1 MADLTL
7 NKPAAGAQNVINAE
21 PDSRIELNFPTD
33 QATLERSGNDL
44 VFHFD
49 DGSSI
54 VIRDFYTAYTKESMP
69 DFVLD
74 GTPISGEQFFTAL
87 NGEDLMPAAG
97 PAANAGNA
105 DGGRFHEFSDDP
117 LQTGVDR
124 LDGLDLSSSRAFFPE
139 RDPWGGLR
147 GGPDNNAPTISATGS
162 INLVESGV
170 HPGGN
175 DPYAGIPSQTGTVLA
190 ADADGDALNF
200 GFIAADG
207 SRVTEITT
215 EYGTIVMSP
224 DGTYTY
230 TIDNDDPD
238 TNSLALG
245 ETREQTFTVYV
256 DDGRGGVATQ
266 EITVTITGTNDRP
279 ELALSAGTLEVI
291 ESGVGRDAEGNVID
305 SNIPAE
311 ENASYSGKFTSG
323 TGQAQGTDA
332 DHGAVLTY
340 GVAGGATGEPQNAY
354 FTATNAG
361 QGHSSVTAAGTYGDL
376 ILNNDGSYTYTLR
389 PTGDAEL
396 NGLHEGEI
404 VTETFTVYVKD
415 EHGAWT
421 SRELSVNITGTN
433 DRPEISHVESLVLK
447 ESGVQDGGNTPTTP
461 DGTVESEGGAH
472 RLTATGHVTD
482 DDVDNDDDAGTLH
495 YSFANGETSV
505 STELGSVTIDQNGNY
520 TYTLNDDAANFLAQG
535 ETRTETIT
543 VMVTDS
549 HGATHEAEVNVTIY
563 GTNDI
568 PTLTVTGSGQELS
581 EANPGDKTSFVEGTF
596 NTIDPDSDAGRE
608 QHFHI
613 EGTPVTVDG
622 KEHVTTGQGSDGT
635 NKEGTDNDV
644 SASFTTD
651 YGKLVLDPT
660 DNTWKYELDNDSE
673 AVQKLNAGETKVE
686 HFTVT
691 VTDEHGATSTQDITV
706 TIIGTNDNP
715 IIDAGNSTLNLEF
728 KEEGV
733 YQPEAD
739 GDGNAPTQSGG
750 TNAGQHQTGTLSG
763 KVLASDIDTENGAG
777 STDHSVNKLDFHV
790 EHKGSSLSDGG
801 SSENVTGADGTPS
814 GDIVYTYTSA
824 YGTLTFH
831 ADGSYEYTLNDGTDG
846 SDAVNHLALGQTVT
860 ETFTVSV
867 TDAQTG
873 KSEPQDIT
881 ITIRGT
887 NDKPTLS
894 LENDNFNGIT
904 GGEGLHVVESGV
916 GREDANTPTDDPA
929 KENVAFEGHVTDTGT
944 AHGADADAGHILY
957 FGAAAG
963 DTTGDGF
970 NPDVFNKA
978 DSTATGDLASSK
990 TADGQFGRLVLNS
1003 DGSYTYTMNEDASV
1017 GFDIDGRHYDS
1028 LDALNEGDT
1037 ITETFTI
1044 YVRDE
1049 HNAWTAQ
1056 PVTVTIHGTNDRPV
1070 LGIDKGDWNIT
1081 QGGDLSVGGKFE
1093 IKDADQDAGTHQT
1106 ITIANGG
1113 SEADGNDTP
1122 GTGTAGHIGENA
1134 GDATYTTDYGTLTL
1148 HPDGTWD
1155 YKATSDAVKGLGKG
1169 ETKVETFEVT
1179 VTDEHGATSTDTI
1192 TVTLT
1197 GTNDAPHIGYTS
1209 IELKEDGVYD
1219 NPNPWVHDDANTGT
1233 KEQSGGTW
1241 IDPGHH
1247 KTTID
1252 GKLEATDADLN
1263 DTLTYGI
1270 NGLATSQMTGGAFT
1284 DKLEITIDDSDPQ
1297 APGTVTVS
1305 ILSNTKEGNIQ
1316 TIVTNYGTLVLHTD
1330 TGEFTF
1336 TLGGDADNLA
1346 QGEELRFNFRTT
1358 VDDGNASDNHMMG
1371 VLIKG
1376 TNDRPTLDLTVD
1388 DASGSI
1394 DPDTGAVHFAITE
1407 TPDVAKDTTVS
1418 GTVIGKDVDRG
1429 AELSYGV
1436 VRGSKDVDD
1445 AAGRNEAFGADA
1457 AGNAGMGDPNNMADG
1472 KLVIEGDY
1480 GTLTINPDGTYTYT
1494 TNANADSLGL
1504 KDDGNGGLT
1513 PETGT
1518 DEFTVYVRDEHGA
1531 WSAKPI
1537 TVTVSGSNDTPIVDT
1552 FDDSLSLKEA
1562 GVWGETDPNA
1572 PTESG
1577 SKPSENTHVESV
1589 TGKITAHDTDT
1600 NDTVTLDLSKG
1611 TASGITG
1618 DPAAIA
1624 GITDAVGEVTDGT
1637 YPGTNNPAQVITTT
1651 FGTLYF
1657 NPATGDY
1664 TYVLHTNDGADTDAV
1679 NRLPQGATVTEHFT
1693 ITVSDGKGGTVEKDL
1708 TITIEGTNER
1718 PDIRH
1723 DANDNAM
1730 TDDNGTLVFNPI
1742 TETNGG
1748 SQASIDGKV
1757 IASDADNDNGAGTDT
1772 ATSDSTGLAFS
1783 IVGMKDYSATHDQD
1797 QNATSDPAASQAGS
1811 VTTDGGFSVI
1821 ETQYGTLRV
1830 NTTTGEYTYTLRE
1843 SDDPDNPVNALGE
1856 GQTITETY
1864 TIRVTDGHGAYRDI
1878 DIKVSVNGTNDAP
1891 VISEGSGALHYTEA
1905 GYIAEGQDGYKDG
1918 ENTPVHQNNTLE
1930 GSVGATD
1937 VDSGDK
1943 LTYFFTDAQGEEI
1956 DPTSLLQQEIGT
1968 VTIGGVESPVT
1979 VTGVTVDENGH
1990 ITLTTDYG
1998 TFSLDAK
2005 SENGDYTFKPI
2016 GDSGKNPLNELQY
2029 GDSVKIDLTIGVKDQ
2044 HDKPSDS
2051 VHKVEVTIDGS
2062 NDLPTAK
2069 TENLVVKDEGVYNG
2083 DHTTEETSG
2092 NIAYNPNNANKSGGS
2107 HKFSAGGK
2115 ITASDV
2121 DDTSFSYSLQQHNN
2135 TGHLVENNLDH
2146 AGNES
2151 PHTWQHMDALVTVD
2165 GKQVVLGTLSLD
2177 TATGEYVYTID
2188 PQKGDYI
2195 DSLNQGDYITRT
2207 FTVRVTDGHG
2217 GWKNVNVN
2225 TRIYGTNDAP
2235 EITQSETTSGFE
2247 GSVGTGED
2255 AHEVTH
2261 ADGKGNL
2268 YVKEDANNDSGCV
2281 ATGKVGATDV
2291 DNDNKDGKDL
2301 RYGLAEDTLPEGA
2314 KVVTTYTYKDADGNE
2329 HKLITE
2335 FTDQYGG
2342 TFKIDPTTGEYSYTI
2357 DNANSQVQGLH
2368 EGETLDTDITITVWD
2383 KHAAT
2388 DTHGITVTIVG
2399 THDAPVFTAK
2409 GWNGVAKESGV
2420 VMDNGDG
2427 NTKVDGS
2434 GASGTV
2440 SATDRDDGDED
2451 KLTYEMTAA
2460 NGDGDL
2466 TDEKGYSE
2474 TTNSDGQRL
2483 QHFEGEYGTFTFN
2496 TVTREWTY
2504 EVNEDKTQHLAQG
2517 ESVKESFSITVTD
2530 PSGLTDTKDVT
2541 ITVQGTNDK
2550 PKITGGVDGDNST
2563 LGTNADGQLVI
2574 NIDEKDD
2581 HTSGTFTGQ
2590 DDDTGKG
2597 TDGFLPGAGDEKLR
2611 FSVVDKDGNVLQTLE
2626 GEHGRLELQEN
2637 GSYKYILTEDM
2648 TRLGNGETATD
2659 TFKVR
2664 VTDSLGAYSEQ
2675 EITIVINGQDDMFT
2689 VTNTEA
2695 TVFEDFG
2702 NVVHVTDG
2710 ELPSVTET
2718 LEVKD
2723 PDANDHPEFGKGVGD
2738 LIFNGKQATLNNE
2751 DGTLSVEGAHGM
2763 LVFDP
2768 ATGKYTYTLTHNN
2781 DQKIQELDPG
2791 EELKETFTVT
2801 VKSGGETKNENITIT
2816 IKGTNDA
2823 PELTGWTAKDGA
2835 TGLFD
2840 GESKI
2845 HIDETASEVTGRFNA
2860 TDIDKGDVGNTEA
2873 GTGNLIYGFLT
2884 VELGGKHV
2892 LVAADAKGGYHLVD
2906 LKGHYVD
2913 AEGKPVADPVTE
2925 INGKPIT
2932 SDTVET
2938 VNSYRGEFGTLYIN
2952 RATGEYTYVLD
2963 TETSAVKDLKDNQ
2976 TADDSFVISVTDQ
2989 HGASST
2995 KTITVQIK
3003 GDSGNGGGETPPA
3016 PNPDVAPSEQT
3027 VREDLKTTTEGSI
3040 IKEDGET
3047 DGARFVLDPE
3057 NPWKQS
3063 ISDEYGTLKL
3073 DPATGEYTYELH
3085 NDTNIVQRLNEGD
3098 EPLSIEYKVYDSITG
3113 KYKTTITIK
3122 ITGNNDAPVVHSTT
3136 AEAPV
3141 DETHHTVTG
3150 TVTASD
3156 VDKENGDGSTAHK
3169 DNNLNFSFVEE
3180 NGGTGV
3186 YGELTLHPDGTYS
3199 YTLNPDSEAYKALAD
3214 GTTVTETFHVQTT
3227 DKHNATGE
3235 GTITIT
3241 ITGANDQ
3248 PVIKSTADLH
3258 VKEDGIHATSG
3269 EDYGLI
3275 AEGKVVA
3282 SDVDNDT
3289 LHYSAKLSGAQG
3301 DGSTVVQ
3308 GKYGTLIINQDGTYT
3323 YRLDNNKKE
3332 TQELGAKDHESDTEH
3347 FDILVSDG
3355 KGDPVTESITV
3366 TVHGTNDAPV
3376 LSVDSALSVTEST
3389 DPVTITGHSTVY
3401 DVDKGDT
3408 HTFTITDADGNQLLQ
3423 NPDGSYETTYGTV
3436 RIDAD
3441 GNYTYT
3447 LDPNKADI
3455 LKEGQQ
3461 EHDVFKVVV
3470 KDGAGASDSQP
3481 VDVTVTGTNT
3491 APTLTLEELSVTEH
3505 DTSGAVTG
3513 IAKGEDADSASKDLT
3528 YSFLRDDGT
3537 GSSLTLHGKY
3547 GTITIDPRTGTYTYT
3562 PDMDTINGLGLG
3574 EGQHPGDLNLPE
3586 ETFRVQVKDEY
3597 GATHE
3602 ETLHIKITGTNDAP
3616 VITSEA
3622 PVFDL
3627 TESADGEA
3635 PATIEGQ
3642 IDITDA
3648 DKNADGSYFGT
3659 HTYTVK
3665 AAGSED
3671 IGSTAHGRYGTLTI
3685 DKNGHYTYELT
3696 SDALGEGEKAT
3707 ETFTVMVSD
3716 GHETVA
3722 QTITV
3727 NLTGAND
3734 DPEITSY
3741 TDQLTVTESSSGNAT
3756 AEGSLTFDDADRN
3769 ADGSFFDT
3777 HTLTVKAQG
3786 AEGTGGN
3793 EARGQ
3798 YGTLTIN
3805 QDGTYTY
3812 TLESKELG
3820 RNDDPYEEH
3829 FTVMVS
3835 DGKGGMDSKEITVTV
3850 TGTNDAPV
3858 IATTTAA
3865 GSEGT
3870 LTFSDADVS
3879 DTHSITVSLDGH
3891 DPLVLD
3897 GFHPSESI
3905 SVENGTLTLTYNPET
3920 KSVGYTLTPNGDVS
3934 HNQTVNASF
3943 SISVN
3948 DGTTT
3953 VETSDPIT
3961 LRAQGTANTAPTT
3974 GTAEHTADLPSALLV
3989 GAEHVV
3995 VDNGTLPAQ
4004 DADDDTLTF
4013 TQGELPGDY
4022 GTLTINA
4029 DGTYTYTLNTS
4040 AEALQTLN
4048 EHKGQTLTDTFTY
4061 GVSDGHDGTA
4071 NGEVHI
4077 ELNVPETFQSV
4088 ASDNALTAFSHA
4100 SGGEEHAAGVMNAD
4114 DHKPTDA
4121 DNADQAAVRHADS
4134 GVPADAPDAHQNG
4147 TADTEPHASDTP
4159 QASTLTEEL
4168 RALNGETDDHA
4179 LGRADAAGHAEPS
4192 ETTTSTGHEAGT
4204 ESHAL
4209 NADVAGTE
4217 HPTDSAEAPASGT
4230 PGAHDQ
4236 PTDAGH
4242 PALFALFAD
4251 GGDDAI
4257 FGTDGLEALAGTDH
4271 AGGFYSEEA
4280 GVRFDNIIE
4289 TDQSLDAILPS
4300 VADTQAS
4307 AGTDV
4312 SKADLSLTENHTDP
4326 TLAGADNHMPG
4337 VPDTAGITDAGHS
4350 DDGGAAI
4357 VGSVPDH
4364 ADHNQNLAEQ
4374 LAQHT
4379 VANANGH

>member
-147 GGPDNNAPTISATGS
+147 GGPVNNAPTISATGS
-162 INLVESGV
+162 IDLVESGV

-175 DPYAGIPSQTGTVLA
+175 DPYAGIPSQTGTILA

-291 ESGVGRDAEGNVID
+291 ESGVGRDAEGNVVD

-311 ENASYSGKFTSG
+311 ENASYAGKFTSG

-396 NGLHEGEI
+396 NSLHEGEI

-472 RLTATGHVTD
+472 RLTATGHVTA

-505 STELGSVTIDQNGNY
+505 STALGSVTIDQNGNY
-520 TYTLNDDAANFLAQG
+520 TYTLNDDAANSLAQG

-596 NTIDPDSDAGRE
+596 NTIDPDSDAGTN
-608 QHFHI
+608 QTYTI
-613 EGTPVTVDG
+613 AGTPITVDG
-622 KEHVTTGQGSDGT
+622 KTYETTGGAQDGV
-635 NKEGTDNDV
+635 NKPGTDGDV

-651 YGKLVLDPT
+651 YGKLVLDPST
-660 DNTWKYELDNDSE
+660 GKWKYELNNDSE
-673 AVQKLNAGETKVE
+673 AVQRMNEGDVKVE

-706 TIIGTNDNP
+706 TITGTNDDP
-715 IIDAGNSTLNLEF
+715 HIAEGREDLTVREAGT
-728 KEEGV
+728 KDDGYTGV
-733 YQPEAD
+733 DVDP
-739 GDGNAPTQSGG
+739 GTPT
-750 TNAGQHQTGTLSG
+750 
-763 KVLASDIDTENGAG
+763 D
-777 STDHSVNKLDFHV
+777 
-790 EHKGSSLSDGG
+790 GSSFTVKDVDSNDTPDTLHAYILYPDEDGVF
-801 SSENVTGADGTPS
+801 NKVTDNDGKAIEIAA
-814 GDIVYTYTSA
+814 GESA
-824 YGTLTFH
+824 SFKIDSGTLTVT
-831 ADGSYEYTLNDGTDG
+831 ATATDDGVTYSY
-846 SDAVNHLALGQTVT
+846 S
-860 ETFTVSV
+860 FTVNNDDPDVNGLKAFDVNDPASFLKEHFKISV
-867 TDAQTG
+867 EDGQGG
-873 KSEPQDIT
+873 KVEQDVNIT
-881 ITIRGT
+881 IQGT
-887 NDKPTLS
+887 NDGPTLS

-929 KENVAFEGHVTDTGT
+929 KENVAFAGRVTDTGT
-944 AHGADADAGHILY
+944 ASGADADAGHILY

-990 TADGQFGRLVLNS
+990 TVDGQFGQLVLNS
-1003 DGSYTYTMNEDASV
+1003 DGSYTYTMKGEDASV
-1017 GFDIDGRHYDS
+1017 GFDIGGRHYDS

-1070 LGIDKGDWNIT
+1070 LDIKKGDWNIT
-1081 QGGDLSVGGKFE
+1081 QGGDLSVGGEFE

-1122 GTGTAGHIGENA
+1122 GTATVGYIGENA

-1148 HPDGTWD
+1148 NPNGTWT
-1155 YKATSDAVKGLGKG
+1155 YEAKADAVKGLGKD

-1219 NPNPWVHDDANTGT
+1219 NPSAWVHDDANTGT

-1297 APGTVTVS
+1297 APETVTVS

-1376 TNDRPTLDLTVD
+1376 TNDRPTLELTVD

-1394 DPDTGAVHFAITE
+1394 GPDGAVHFAITE
-1407 TPDVAKDTTVS
+1407 TPDVANDTTVS

-1429 AELSYGV
+1429 ADLSYGV
-1436 VRGSKDVDD
+1436 VRGSKNVDD

-1457 AGNAGMGDPNNMADG
+1457 AGNAGMGDPNHMVDG

-1537 TVTVSGSNDTPIVDT
+1537 TVTVSGSNDKPIVDT

-1562 GVWGETDPNA
+1562 GVWGGTDPNA
-1572 PTESG
+1572 PTKGG
-1577 SKPSENTHVESV
+1577 STPSENTHVESV
-1589 TGKITAHDTDT
+1589 TGKITAHDTDA
-1600 NDTVTLDLSKG
+1600 NDTVTLDLGKG
-1611 TASGITG
+1611 ADSEITG
-1618 DPAAIA
+1618 DPAAIE
-1624 GITDAVGEVTDGT
+1624 GITDAVGEVTGGT
-1637 YPGTNNPAQVITTT
+1637 YPGTNDPAQVITTT

-1693 ITVSDGKGGTVEKDL
+1693 ITVSDEKGGTFDKDL

-1723 DANDNAM
+1723 DANDNA

-1742 TETNGG
+1742 TETNDG

-1783 IVGMKDYSATHDQD
+1783 IVGMKDSSATHDSD
-1797 QNATSDPAASQAGS
+1797 QNAFSDPTASKAGS
-1811 VTTDGGFSVI
+1811 VTTEGGFSVI
-1821 ETQYGTLRV
+1821 ETQYGTLSV
-1830 NTTTGEYTYTLRE
+1830 NTTTGEYTYTLKE
-1843 SDDPDNPVNALGE
+1843 SDDPGNPVNALGE

-1878 DIKVSVNGTNDAP
+1878 DIKVSVNGANDAP
-1891 VISEGSGALHYTEA
+1891 VISEGSSGHLVYTEA
-1905 GYIAEGQDGYKDG
+1905 GKIGTDQDGYVPGK
-1918 ENTPVHQNNTLE
+1918 NTPVNTSGNTLK

-1937 VDSGDK
+1937 VDSGDE
-1943 LTYFFTDAQGEEI
+1943 LTYFFTDAKGEEI
-1956 DPTSLLQQEIGT
+1956 VDPLSLKGTTIGT
-1968 VTIGGVESPVT
+1968 LTREHHFEDGSSYAPDHPEVSPIT
-1979 VTGVTVDENGH
+1979 VTDVRYDGSTIILVTEYGEFRLD
-1990 ITLTTDYG
+1990 TTSPEG
-1998 TFSLDAK
+1998 K
-2005 SENGDYTFKPI
+2005 YTFKPTGETGKGAI
-2016 GDSGKNPLNELQY
+2016 NALQHGDTVELN
-2029 GDSVKIDLTIGVKDQ
+2029 LTIGVKDQ
-2044 HDKPSDS
+2044 HGQPAENTHD
-2051 VHKVEVTIDGS
+2051 VNIVINGS
-2062 NDLPTAK
+2062 NDAPKFIEDSSVEVKESGVENGSNKTEPGKPESALNHNKIVDYDSKELTYTINATDTEGKYSQGEVGTDANGWATYKVDLGTFHLDPKTGDYYFELDNDAANSLHAGENVERYLQFKVTDEHGAFLDTWVTAK
-2069 TENLVVKDEGVYNG
+2069 
-2083 DHTTEETSG
+2083 
-2092 NIAYNPNNANKSGGS
+2092 I
-2107 HKFSAGGK
+2107 
-2115 ITASDV
+2115 
-2121 DDTSFSYSLQQHNN
+2121 Q
-2135 TGHLVENNLDH
+2135 
-2146 AGNES
+2146 
-2151 PHTWQHMDALVTVD
+2151 
-2165 GKQVVLGTLSLD
+2165 
-2177 TATGEYVYTID
+2177 
-2188 PQKGDYI
+2188 
-2195 DSLNQGDYITRT
+2195 
-2207 FTVRVTDGHG
+2207 
-2217 GWKNVNVN
+2217 
-2225 TRIYGTNDAP
+2225 GTNDKP
-2235 EITQSETTSGFE
+2235 EFTLHKTTSGY
-2247 GSVGTGED
+2247 TGEFT
-2255 AHEVTH
+2255 A
-2261 ADGKGNL
+2261 ADGITHNTSEGTDKGNL
-2268 YVKEDANNDSGCV
+2268 YVKEDANNDNGCV
-2281 ATGKVGATDV
+2281 ATGKVHATDV
-2291 DNDNKDGKDL
+2291 DNDNKDGEGL
-2301 RYGLAEDTLPEGA
+2301 RYGLEKLPEGA
-2314 KVVTTYTYKDADGNE
+2314 KAVTTYTYKDAEGHE

-2368 EGETLDTDITITVWD
+2368 EGETLDTKITITVWD

-2388 DTHGITVTIVG
+2388 DTHDITVTIVG

-2440 SATDRDDGDED
+2440 SATDRDAEDED
-2451 KLTYEMTAA
+2451 HLTYKMTDA
-2460 NGDGDL
+2460 DGKDL
-2466 TDEKGYSE
+2466 TGESYSE
-2474 TTNSDGQRL
+2474 TINEAGQRV

-2504 EVNEDKTQHLAQG
+2504 TVNESNTQHLAQG
-2517 ESVKESFSITVTD
+2517 QSVNESFSITVTD
-2530 PSGLTDTKDVT
+2530 PSGLTATKDVT
-2541 ITVQGTNDK
+2541 ITVQGTNDM
-2550 PKITGGVDGDNST
+2550 PKITGGVDGEGSD

-2590 DDDTGKG
+2590 DDDTGKDA
-2597 TDGFLPGAGDEKLR
+2597 DGKFLPGAGDADLR
-2611 FSVVDKDGNVLQTLE
+2611 FSVVDKDGTPLQTLT
-2626 GEHGRLELQEN
+2626 GKYGRLELN
-2637 GSYKYILTEDM
+2637 PDGSYKYILTEDM
-2648 TRLGNGETATD
+2648 TYLSDKETTTE
-2659 TFKVR
+2659 TFTVR

-2675 EITIVINGQDDMFT
+2675 EITIVINGQNDTFT

-2695 TVFEDFG
+2695 TVSEDFG
-2702 NVVHVTDG
+2702 HVAPVTDG
-2710 ELPSVTET
+2710 KLPSVTET

-2723 PDANDHPEFGKGVGD
+2723 PDVNDHSEFGKEAGD
-2738 LIFNGKQATLNNE
+2738 LTFNGQQATVNE
-2751 DGTLSVEGAHGM
+2751 DGTLSVEGDHGK

-2768 ATGKYTYTLTHNN
+2768 ATGRYTYTLTDNN
-2781 DQKIQELDPG
+2781 ETKIQELNPG
-2791 EELKETFTVT
+2791 EELKETFTVKVT
-2801 VKSGGETKNENITIT
+2801 SGGETRDEHITIT

-2823 PELTGWTAKDGA
+2823 PELTGWTAN
-2835 TGLFD
+2835 
-2840 GESKI
+2840 GETDDHGFGTKI
-2845 HIDETASEVTGRFNA
+2845 QIDETTSEVTGRFNA
-2860 TDIDKGDVGNTEA
+2860 TDIDKGDVGNMEA

-2892 LVAADAKGGYHLVD
+2892 LVAADADGGYHLVN
-2906 LKGHYVD
+2906 LKGEPVD
-2913 AEGKPVADPVTE
+2913 ADGNSVADPVTE

-2932 SDTVET
+2932 SDAVET
-2938 VNSYRGEFGTLYIN
+2938 VNSYRGEYGTLYID

-2963 TETSAVKDLKDNQ
+2963 TESSAVKGLNDGEFK
-2976 TADDSFVISVTDQ
+2976 DDSFVISVTDQ

-2995 KTITVQIK
+2995 QTITVEIK
-3003 GDSGNGGGETPPA
+3003 GDSGNGGGGTSPD
-3016 PNPDVAPSEQT
+3016 PNPDVVPSEQT
-3027 VREDLKTTTEGSI
+3027 VQEDQKTTTAGSI

-3057 NPWKQS
+3057 DPKRQS

-3073 DPATGEYTYELH
+3073 DPTTGKYTYELH

-3098 EPLSIEYKVYDSITG
+3098 KPVEITYKVYDANGHEVS
-3113 KYKTTITIK
+3113 TITIY
-3122 ITGNNDAPVVHSTT
+3122 IEGTNDAPVVHSTT

-3156 VDKENGDGSTAHK
+3156 VDTENGDGSTDHAENHL
-3169 DNNLNFSFVEE
+3169 DFSLVGE

-3241 ITGANDQ
+3241 ITGINDQ
-3248 PVIKSTADLH
+3248 PVIESAADLH
-3258 VKEDGIHATSG
+3258 VKEDGIPETSG
-3269 EDYGLI
+3269 EAHGLI
-3275 AEGKVVA
+3275 AKGEVAA

-3289 LHYSAKLSGAQG
+3289 LHYSAKLHDAQG

-3308 GKYGTLIINQDGTYT
+3308 GRYGTLIINQDGTYT

-3332 TQELGAKDHESDTEH
+3332 TQELGENDSPEEH
-3347 FDILVSDG
+3347 FDIIVSDG
-3355 KGDPVTESITV
+3355 KGDPATQSITV

-3389 DPVTITGHSTVY
+3389 APVTITGQSTVY

-3408 HTFTITDADGNQLLQ
+3408 HTFTITDEHGNSLFQ
-3423 NPDGSYETTYGTV
+3423 NPDGSYETKYGTV
-3436 RIDAD
+3436 RIDEN

-3470 KDGAGASDSQP
+3470 TDEAGASDSQP

-3491 APTLTLEELSVTEH
+3491 APTLTLEKLSVTEH

-3513 IAKGEDADSASKDLT
+3513 IAKGEDADSAPKDLT
-3528 YSFLRDDGT
+3528 YSFLRDDTGT
-3537 GSSLTLHGKY
+3537 SLTLHGKY
-3547 GTITIDPRTGTYTYT
+3547 GTITIDPRTGQYTYT
-3562 PDMDTINGLGLG
+3562 PDMDKINGLGLG

-3586 ETFRVQVKDEY
+3586 ETFTVQVKDEY

-3602 ETLHIKITGTNDAP
+3602 ETLHIEITGTNDAP
-3616 VITSEA
+3616 VITSKA

-3635 PATIEGQ
+3635 PATTEGQ
-3642 IDITDA
+3642 ITITDA
-3648 DKNADGSYFGT
+3648 DKNADGSSFDT

-3685 DKNGHYTYELT
+3685 DKNGHYAYELT
-3696 SDALGEGEKAT
+3696 SDALGEGVKAT

-3734 DPEITSY
+3734 APVITSY
-3741 TDQLTVTESSSGNAT
+3741 DNQLAVTESSSGNAT
-3756 AEGSLTFDDADRN
+3756 AKGSLTFDDADRN

-3858 IATTTAA
+3858 IETTTAA

-3897 GFHPSESI
+3897 GSRPSGTI
-3905 SVENGTLTLTYNPET
+3905 TVENGTLTLTYDPET

-3943 SISVN
+3943 SISVS
-3948 DGTTT
+3948 DGAAT

-3961 LRAQGTANTAPTT
+3961 LSARGTANTAPTT
-3974 GTAEHTADLPSALLV
+3974 GTAEHATDLPSDLLV
-3989 GAEHVV
+3989 GAEHVA
-3995 VDNGTLPAQ
+3995 NGTLSAQ
-4004 DADDDTLTF
+4004 DVDGDTLTF
-4013 TQGELPGDY
+4013 TQGEPHGTY

-4048 EHKGQTLTDTFTY
+4048 EHKGQTLTDTFAY
-4061 GVSDGHDGTA
+4061 GVSDGYGGTA

-4077 ELNVPETFQSV
+4077 ELNVPETFQSE
-4088 ASDNALTAFSHA
+4088 DHGNALTAFSHA
-4100 SGGEEHAAGVMNAD
+4100 SGGEEHAAGLMNAD

-4121 DNADQAAVRHADS
+4121 DNADQAAVRHTDS

-4192 ETTTSTGHEAGT
+4192 ETTTSTGHETGT

>member
-147 GGPDNNAPTISATGS
+147 GGPVNNAPTISATGS
-162 INLVESGV
+162 IDLVESGV

-175 DPYAGIPSQTGTVLA
+175 DPYAGIPSQTGTILA

-291 ESGVGRDAEGNVID
+291 ESGVGRDAEGNVVD

-323 TGQAQGTDA
+323 AGQAQGTDA

-389 PTGDAEL
+389 PTGDADL
-396 NGLHEGEI
+396 NSLHEGEI

-472 RLTATGHVTD
+472 RLTATGHVTA

-520 TYTLNDDAANFLAQG
+520 TYTLNDKAANSLAQG

-563 GTNDI
+563 GTNDR
-568 PTLTVTGSGQELS
+568 PVLSVDGSGQTLDEG
-581 EANPGDKTSFVEGTF
+581 NPGDAASVSGTF
-596 NTIDPDSDAGRE
+596 GVLDPDSDAGRE

-706 TIIGTNDNP
+706 TITGTNDNP
-715 IIDAGNSTLNLEF
+715 IIDAGHSTLNLEF

-763 KVLASDIDTENGAG
+763 KVLASDVDTENGAG

-801 SSENVTGADGTPS
+801 SSEDVTGTDGTPS
-814 GDIVYTYTSA
+814 GDVVYTYTSA

-831 ADGSYEYTLNDGTDG
+831 ANGSYEYTLKDGTDG

-929 KENVAFEGHVTDTGT
+929 KENVAFEGRVTDTGT
-944 AHGADADAGHILY
+944 ASGADADAGHILY

-963 DTTGDGF
+963 NTAEDGF

-990 TADGQFGRLVLNS
+990 TVDGQFGQLVLNS
-1003 DGSYTYTMNEDASV
+1003 DGSYTYTMKGEDASV

-1028 LDALNEGDT
+1028 LNALNEGDT

-1070 LGIDKGDWNIT
+1070 LGIEKGDWNIT
-1081 QGGDLSVGGKFE
+1081 QGGELSVEGKFGIE
-1093 IKDADQDAGTHQT
+1093 DADQDAGTHQT

-1113 SEADGNDTP
+1113 SEAGGNDTP
-1122 GTGTAGHIGENA
+1122 GTGTVGHIGENE
-1134 GDATYTTDYGTLTL
+1134 GKATYETDYGTLTL
-1148 HPDGTWD
+1148 HPDGTWA
-1155 YKATSDAVKGLGKG
+1155 YEAKADAVKGLGKD

-1219 NPNPWVHDDANTGT
+1219 NPSAWVHDDANTGT

-1297 APGTVTVS
+1297 APETVTVS

-1336 TLGGDADNLA
+1336 TLGGDADKLA

-1376 TNDRPTLDLTVD
+1376 TNDRPTLNLTVD

-1394 DPDTGAVHFAITE
+1394 GPDGAVHFAITE
-1407 TPDVAKDTTVS
+1407 TPDAANDTTVS

-1429 AELSYGV
+1429 ADLSYGV

-1457 AGNAGMGDPNNMADG
+1457 AGNAGMGDPYHMVDG
-1472 KLVIEGDY
+1472 KIVIEGDY
-1480 GTLTINPDGTYTYT
+1480 GTLTIDPTNGTYTYT

-1537 TVTVSGSNDTPIVDT
+1537 TVTVSGSNDTPT
-1552 FDDSLSLKEA
+1552 AELDDSLSLKEA
-1562 GVWGETDPNA
+1562 GVWGEADPNA
-1572 PTESG
+1572 PTAPNTPTESG
-1577 SKPSENTHVESV
+1577 STPSENTHVESV
-1589 TGKITAHDTDT
+1589 TGKITAHDTDA
-1600 NDTVTLDLSKG
+1600 NDTVTLDLG
-1611 TASGITG
+1611 TGAASEIKG
-1618 DPAAIA
+1618 DPAAIE

-1637 YPGTNNPAQVITTT
+1637 YPGTDQSAQVITTT

-1693 ITVSDGKGGTVEKDL
+1693 ITVSDGKGGTVAKDL

-1718 PDIRH
+1718 PDIWH
-1723 DANDNAM
+1723 GENANAM
-1730 TDDNGTLVFNPI
+1730 TDGDGTLVFDSI

-1748 SQASIDGKV
+1748 TRTVIDGKV

-1783 IVGMKDYSATHDQD
+1783 IVGMTGQSATHDSD
-1797 QNATSDPAASQAGS
+1797 KNVTSDPAESQAGS

-1830 NTTTGEYTYTLRE
+1830 DTTTGEYTYTLKE

-1878 DIKVSVNGTNDAP
+1878 DIKVSVNGANDAP
-1891 VISEGSGALHYTEA
+1891 VISEGSGHLVYTEA
-1905 GYIAEGQDGYKDG
+1905 GVIGNDQDGYVPGK
-1918 ENTPVHQNNTLE
+1918 NTPVDTSGNTLN

-1937 VDSGDK
+1937 VDSGDT
-1943 LTYFFTDAQGEEI
+1943 LTYFFTDEKGKEI
-1956 DPTSLLQQEIGT
+1956 DPRLLKGMTIGT
-1968 VTIGGVESPVT
+1968 LTREHHFEDGSSYDPDHPEVIDIT
-1979 VTGVTVDENGH
+1979 VTNVKYDGSTIILVTKYGEFRLD
-1990 ITLTTDYG
+1990 TTSPEG
-1998 TFSLDAK
+1998 K
-2005 SENGDYTFKPI
+2005 YTFKPTGETGKGAI
-2016 GDSGKNPLNELQY
+2016 NALQHGDTVELN
-2029 GDSVKIDLTIGVKDQ
+2029 LTIGVKDQ
-2044 HDKPSDS
+2044 HGQPAENTHD
-2051 VHKVEVTIDGS
+2051 VNIVINGS
-2062 NDLPTAK
+2062 NDAPTYGGSSVKVKESGVKNGGNEAEPGKPEGSDTNTHTTDYDSKELTYTINATHTAGKYSQGEVGTDANGWATYKVDLGTFHLDPKTGDYYFELDNDAANSLHAGQNVERYLQFKITDEHGAFVNTWVTAK
-2069 TENLVVKDEGVYNG
+2069 IE
-2083 DHTTEETSG
+2083 
-2092 NIAYNPNNANKSGGS
+2092 
-2107 HKFSAGGK
+2107 
-2115 ITASDV
+2115 
-2121 DDTSFSYSLQQHNN
+2121 
-2135 TGHLVENNLDH
+2135 
-2146 AGNES
+2146 
-2151 PHTWQHMDALVTVD
+2151 
-2165 GKQVVLGTLSLD
+2165 
-2177 TATGEYVYTID
+2177 
-2188 PQKGDYI
+2188 
-2195 DSLNQGDYITRT
+2195 
-2207 FTVRVTDGHG
+2207 
-2217 GWKNVNVN
+2217 
-2225 TRIYGTNDAP
+2225 GTNDAP
-2235 EITQSETTSGFE
+2235 EFTLHETTSGFE
-2247 GSVGTGED
+2247 GTFIK
-2255 AHEVTH
+2255 
-2261 ADGKGNL
+2261 DGVEHNTSEHTDKGDL
-2268 YVKEDANNDSGCV
+2268 YVKEDANNESGSV
-2281 ATGKVGATDV
+2281 ATGEVHATDV

-2301 RYGLAEDTLPEGA
+2301 RYGLAEGTLPEGA
-2314 KVVTTYTYKDADGNE
+2314 KVVTTYTYKDAEGHE

-2357 DNANSQVQGLH
+2357 DNANPQVQELH
-2368 EGETLDTDITITVWD
+2368 EGDTLDTGITITVWD
-2383 KHAAT
+2383 KHSAT
-2388 DTHGITVTIVG
+2388 DTHDITVTIVG
-2399 THDAPVFTAK
+2399 THDAPVFTAD

-2427 NTKVDGS
+2427 NTKVNGS
-2434 GASGTV
+2434 DASGMV
-2440 SATDRDDGDED
+2440 SATDRDDGDKD

-2460 NGDGDL
+2460 NNKEL
-2466 TDEKGYSE
+2466 TDESYSE
-2474 TTNSDGQRL
+2474 TTSSDGQRV

-2496 TVTREWTY
+2496 TATREWTY
-2504 EVNEDKTQHLAQG
+2504 TVDQIKTQHLAQG

-2550 PKITGGVDGDNST
+2550 PKITGGVDGEGSD
-2563 LGTNADGQLVI
+2563 LGTNDAGQLVI
-2574 NIDEKDD
+2574 NIDENEPGKEAS
-2581 HTSGTFTGQ
+2581 TSGRFTGE
-2590 DDDTGKG
+2590 DDDTGMG
-2597 TDGFLPGAGDEKLR
+2597 TDGKFLPGAGNENLR

-2648 TRLGNGETATD
+2648 TRLSNGETATD

-2675 EITIVINGQDDMFT
+2675 EITIVINGQDDTFT

-2695 TVFEDFG
+2695 TVSEDFG
-2702 NVVHVTDG
+2702 NVVPGSDG
-2710 ELPSVTET
+2710 KLPSVTET

-2723 PDANDHPEFGKGVGD
+2723 PDTSDTHEFGNTAGD
-2738 LIFNGKQATLNNE
+2738 LTFNGKQATVNNE
-2751 DGTLSVEGAHGM
+2751 DGTLSVEGDHGV

-2768 ATGKYTYTLTHNN
+2768 ATGRYTYTLTHNN
-2781 DQKIQELDPG
+2781 EPKIQELDPG
-2791 EELKETFTVT
+2791 EELKETFTVKVT
-2801 VKSGGETKNENITIT
+2801 SGGATQDATITIT

-2823 PELTGWTAKDGA
+2823 PELTGWTDKDGA
-2835 TGLFD
+2835 TGSFN

-2845 HIDETASEVTGRFNA
+2845 HIDETTSEVTGTFHA

-2892 LVAADAKGGYHLVD
+2892 LVAADADGGYHLVN
-2906 LKGHYVD
+2906 LKGEPVD
-2913 AEGKPVADPVTE
+2913 ADGNSVADPVTE
-2925 INGKPIT
+2925 IDGKPIT
-2932 SDTVET
+2932 SDAVET
-2938 VNSYRGEFGTLYIN
+2938 VNSYRGEYGTLYID
-2952 RATGEYTYVLD
+2952 RATGKYTYVLD
-2963 TETSAVKDLKDNQ
+2963 TETSAVKDLNDDQ
-2976 TADDSFVISVTDQ
+2976 TAGDSFVISVTDQ

-2995 KTITVQIK
+2995 QTITVEIK
-3003 GDSGNGGGETPPA
+3003 GDSGHGGGETPPA
-3016 PNPDVAPSEQT
+3016 PNPDVVPSEQT
-3027 VREDLKTTTEGSI
+3027 VQEDQKTTTAGSI

-3057 NPWKQS
+3057 DPKRQS

-3073 DPATGEYTYELH
+3073 DPTTGKYTYELH

-3098 EPLSIEYKVYDSITG
+3098 EPVERTYKVYDANGHEVS
-3113 KYKTTITIK
+3113 TITIY
-3122 ITGNNDAPVVHSTT
+3122 IEGTNDAPVVHSTT

-3141 DETHHTVTG
+3141 HETHLTVEG

-3156 VDKENGDGSTAHK
+3156 VD
-3169 DNNLNFSFVEE
+3169 EE
-3180 NGGTGV
+3180 NGGGSTDHAKNHLDFSFTEGKDGTGI
-3186 YGELTLHPDGTYS
+3186 YGELTLNSDGSYS
-3199 YTLNPDSEAYKALAD
+3199 YTLNPDSEAYKKLAV
-3214 GTTVTETFHVQTT
+3214 GETKTETFTVQTT
-3227 DKHNATGE
+3227 DAQGVPGT

-3241 ITGANDQ
+3241 ITGTNDQ
-3248 PVIKSTADLH
+3248 PVIKSAASLD
-3258 VKEDGIHATSG
+3258 VKEDGIPETSG
-3269 EDYGLI
+3269 EAHGLI
-3275 AEGKVVA
+3275 AKGEVVA
-3282 SDVDNDT
+3282 SDVDGDT
-3289 LHYSAKLSGAQG
+3289 LHYSAKLHDAQG
-3301 DGSTVVQ
+3301 NGSTVVQ

-3323 YRLDNNKKE
+3323 YRLDNNKTE
-3332 TQELGAKDHESDTEH
+3332 TQELGARGHESDTEH
-3347 FDILVSDG
+3347 FDIIVSDG
-3355 KGDPVTESITV
+3355 KGDPATQSITV

-3389 DPVTITGHSTVY
+3389 DPVTITGQSTVY
-3401 DVDKGDT
+3401 DVDKGDS
-3408 HTFTITDADGNQLLQ
+3408 HTFTITDADGNSLLP
-3423 NPDGSYETTYGTV
+3423 NPDGSYETKYGTV
-3436 RIDAD
+3436 SIDEN

-3447 LDPNKADI
+3447 LDPNKAAS

-3470 KDGAGASDSQP
+3470 TDGAGASDSQP

-3491 APTLTLEELSVTEH
+3491 APTLTLTDISVTEGI
-3505 DTSGAVTG
+3505 SGAVTET
-3513 IAKGEDADSASKDLT
+3513 AKGGDADSAPENLT

-3547 GTITIDPRTGTYTYT
+3547 GTITIDPRTGKYTYT

-3574 EGQHPGDLNLPE
+3574 EGQTLHDLGLAE
-3586 ETFRVQVKDEY
+3586 ETFTVQVKDEY
-3597 GATHE
+3597 GAVHQ
-3602 ETLHIKITGTNDAP
+3602 ETLHVNITGTNDAP

-3627 TESADGEA
+3627 TESADGETS
-3635 PATIEGQ
+3635 ATIGGQ

-3648 DKNADGSYFGT
+3648 DKNADDSFFDT

-3665 AAGSED
+3665 LESDKEGTGSD
-3671 IGSTAHGRYGTLTI
+3671 RAQGQYGTLII
-3685 DKNGHYTYELT
+3685 DENGHYTYTLT
-3696 SDALGEGEKAT
+3696 SDELGEGEKAT

-3727 NLTGAND
+3727 NLTG
-3734 DPEITSY
+3734 
-3741 TDQLTVTESSSGNAT
+3741 
-3756 AEGSLTFDDADRN
+3756 
-3769 ADGSFFDT
+3769 
-3777 HTLTVKAQG
+3777 
-3786 AEGTGGN
+3786 
-3793 EARGQ
+3793 
-3798 YGTLTIN
+3798 
-3805 QDGTYTY
+3805 
-3812 TLESKELG
+3812 
-3820 RNDDPYEEH
+3820 
-3829 FTVMVS
+3829 
-3835 DGKGGMDSKEITVTV
+3835 
-3850 TGTNDAPV
+3850 TNDAPV
-3858 IATTTAA
+3858 IETTTAA

-3897 GFHPSESI
+3897 GSYTSETI
-3905 SVENGTLTLTYNPET
+3905 TVENGTLTLTYDPET
-3920 KSVGYTLTPNGDVS
+3920 KSVGYTLTPNDGVS
-3934 HNQTVNASF
+3934 HNQTVDASF

-3948 DGTTT
+3948 DGTAT
-3953 VETSDPIT
+3953 VETSTPIT

-3974 GTAEHTADLPSALLV
+3974 GTAEHATDLPSDLLV
-3989 GAEHVV
+3989 GAEHVA
-3995 VDNGTLPAQ
+3995 NGTLSAQ
-4004 DADDDTLTF
+4004 DADGDTLTF
-4013 TQGELPGDY
+4013 TPGELPGDY

-4048 EHKGQTLTDTFTY
+4048 EHKGQTLTDTFAY
-4061 GVSDGHDGTA
+4061 GVSDGHGGKA

-4077 ELNVPETFQSV
+4077 ELNVPETFQSE
-4088 ASDNALTAFSHA
+4088 DHGNALTAFSHA

-4121 DNADQAAVRHADS
+4121 DNADQAAVRHTDS

-4179 LGRADAAGHAEPS
+4179 LGRADAADTAGHAEPS
-4192 ETTTSTGHEAGT
+4192 ETTTSTGHDAGT

>member
-147 GGPDNNAPTISATGS
+147 GGPVNNAPTISATGS
-162 INLVESGV
+162 IDLVESGV

-175 DPYAGIPSQTGTVLA
+175 DPYAGIPSQTGTILA

-323 TGQAQGTDA
+323 AGQAQGTDA

-396 NGLHEGEI
+396 NSLHEGEI

-472 RLTATGHVTD
+472 RLTATGHVTA

-505 STELGSVTIDQNGNY
+505 STELGDITIDQNGNY
-520 TYTLNDDAANFLAQG
+520 TYTLNDKAANSLAQG

-596 NTIDPDSDAGRE
+596 NTIDPDSDAGTN
-608 QHFHI
+608 QTYTI
-613 EGTPVTVDG
+613 AGTPITVDG
-622 KEHVTTGQGSDGT
+622 KTYETIGGAEDGV
-635 NKEGTDNDV
+635 NKPGTADDV

-651 YGKLVLDPT
+651 YGKLVLDPST
-660 DNTWKYELDNDSE
+660 GKWTYELNNDSE
-673 AVQKLNAGETKVE
+673 AVQRMNEGDVKVE

-706 TIIGTNDNP
+706 TITGTNDNP
-715 IIDAGNSTLNLEF
+715 HIAEGREDLTVREAGIKDDGYT
-728 KEEGV
+728 GV
-733 YQPEAD
+733 DVDP
-739 GDGNAPTQSGG
+739 GTPT
-750 TNAGQHQTGTLSG
+750 
-763 KVLASDIDTENGAG
+763 D
-777 STDHSVNKLDFHV
+777 
-790 EHKGSSLSDGG
+790 GSSFTVKDVDSNDTPDTLHAYILYPDEDGVF
-801 SSENVTGADGTPS
+801 NKVTDNDGKAIEIAA
-814 GDIVYTYTSA
+814 GESA
-824 YGTLTFH
+824 SFKIDSGTLTVT
-831 ADGSYEYTLNDGTDG
+831 ATATGDGVTYSY
-846 SDAVNHLALGQTVT
+846 S
-860 ETFTVSV
+860 FTVNNDDPDVNGLKAFDVNDPASFLKEHFKISV
-867 TDAQTG
+867 EDKQGG
-873 KSEPQDIT
+873 KVEQDVNIT
-881 ITIRGT
+881 IQGT
-887 NDKPTLS
+887 NDGPTLS

-929 KENVAFEGHVTDTGT
+929 KENVAFAGRVTDTGT
-944 AHGADADAGHILY
+944 ASGADADAGHILY

-990 TADGQFGRLVLNS
+990 TVDGQFGQLVLNS
-1003 DGSYTYTMNEDASV
+1003 DGSYTYTMKGEDASV
-1017 GFDIDGRHYDS
+1017 GFDIGGRHYDS

-1070 LGIDKGDWNIT
+1070 LDIEKGDWNIT
-1081 QGGDLSVGGKFE
+1081 QGGDLSVGGEFE

-1122 GTGTAGHIGENA
+1122 GTATVGYIGENA

-1148 HPDGTWD
+1148 NPNGTWT
-1155 YKATSDAVKGLGKG
+1155 YEAKADAVKGLGKD

-1192 TVTLT
+1192 TVTLY
-1197 GTNDAPHIGYTS
+1197 GSNDAPHIDGAK
-1209 IELKEDGVYD
+1209 IELKEEGVYD
-1219 NPNPWVHDDANTGT
+1219 NANTETNAGT
-1233 KEQSGGTW
+1233 V
-1241 IDPGHH
+1241 IDSGHH
-1247 KTTID
+1247 MTEIT
-1252 GKLEATDADLN
+1252 GRLEATDADLN

-1270 NGLATSQMTGGAFT
+1270 DGLTTSEKGDPTNTLG
-1284 DKLEITIDDSDPQ
+1284 ITIQGRDPQ
-1297 APGTVTVS
+1297 ASETVTVS
-1305 ILSNTKEGNIQ
+1305 IDPKESSVDEENHIQ

-1336 TLGGDADNLA
+1336 TLSGDADNLA
-1346 QGEELRFNFRTT
+1346 QGEKLEFNFSTT
-1358 VDDGNASDNHMMG
+1358 VDDGKGGSDGHTLN
-1371 VLIKG
+1371 VIING

-1394 DPDTGAVHFAITE
+1394 GPDGAVHFAITE
-1407 TPDVAKDTTVS
+1407 KPDAANDTTVS

-1457 AGNAGMGDPNNMADG
+1457 AGNAGMGDPNHMVDG

-1480 GTLTINPDGTYTYT
+1480 GTLTIDPTNGTYTYT

-1537 TVTVSGSNDTPIVDT
+1537 TVTVSGSNDKPIVDT

-1562 GVWGETDPNA
+1562 GVWGGTDPNA
-1572 PTESG
+1572 PTKGG
-1577 SKPSENTHVESV
+1577 STPSENTHVESV
-1589 TGKITAHDTDT
+1589 TGKITAHDTDA
-1600 NDTVTLDLSKG
+1600 NDTVTLDLGKG
-1611 TASGITG
+1611 ADSEITG
-1618 DPAAIA
+1618 DPAAIE
-1624 GITDAVGEVTDGT
+1624 GITDAVGEVTGGT
-1637 YPGTNNPAQVITTT
+1637 YPGTNDPAQVITTT

-1693 ITVSDGKGGTVEKDL
+1693 ITVSDEKGGTFDKDL

-1723 DANDNAM
+1723 DANDNA

-1742 TETNGG
+1742 TETNDG

-1783 IVGMKDYSATHDQD
+1783 IVGMKDSSATHDSD
-1797 QNATSDPAASQAGS
+1797 QNAFSDPTASKAGS
-1811 VTTDGGFSVI
+1811 VTTEGGFSVI
-1821 ETQYGTLRV
+1821 ETQYGTLSV
-1830 NTTTGEYTYTLRE
+1830 NTTTGEYTYTLKE
-1843 SDDPDNPVNALGE
+1843 SDDPGNPVNALGE

-1878 DIKVSVNGTNDAP
+1878 DIKVSVNGANDAP
-1891 VISEGSGALHYTEA
+1891 VISEGSSGHLVYTEA
-1905 GYIAEGQDGYKDG
+1905 GKIGTDQDGYVPGK
-1918 ENTPVHQNNTLE
+1918 NTPVNTSGNTLK

-1937 VDSGDK
+1937 VDSGDE
-1943 LTYFFTDAQGEEI
+1943 LTYFFTDAKGEEI
-1956 DPTSLLQQEIGT
+1956 VDPLSLKGTTIGT
-1968 VTIGGVESPVT
+1968 LTREHHFEDGSSYAPDHPEVSPIT
-1979 VTGVTVDENGH
+1979 VTDVRYDGSTIILVTEYGEFRLD
-1990 ITLTTDYG
+1990 TTSPEG
-1998 TFSLDAK
+1998 K
-2005 SENGDYTFKPI
+2005 YTFKPTGETGKGAI
-2016 GDSGKNPLNELQY
+2016 NALQHGDTVELN
-2029 GDSVKIDLTIGVKDQ
+2029 LTIGVKDQ
-2044 HDKPSDS
+2044 HGQPAENTHD
-2051 VHKVEVTIDGS
+2051 VNIVINGS
-2062 NDLPTAK
+2062 NDAPKFIEDSSVEVKESGVENGSNKTEPGKPESALNHNKIVDYDSKELTYTINATDTEGKYSQGEVGTDANGWATYKVDLGTFHLDPKTGDYYFELDNDAANSLHAGENVERYLQFKVTDEHGAFLDTWVTAK
-2069 TENLVVKDEGVYNG
+2069 
-2083 DHTTEETSG
+2083 
-2092 NIAYNPNNANKSGGS
+2092 I
-2107 HKFSAGGK
+2107 
-2115 ITASDV
+2115 
-2121 DDTSFSYSLQQHNN
+2121 Q
-2135 TGHLVENNLDH
+2135 
-2146 AGNES
+2146 
-2151 PHTWQHMDALVTVD
+2151 
-2165 GKQVVLGTLSLD
+2165 
-2177 TATGEYVYTID
+2177 
-2188 PQKGDYI
+2188 
-2195 DSLNQGDYITRT
+2195 
-2207 FTVRVTDGHG
+2207 
-2217 GWKNVNVN
+2217 
-2225 TRIYGTNDAP
+2225 GTNDKP
-2235 EITQSETTSGFE
+2235 EFTLHKTTSGY
-2247 GSVGTGED
+2247 TGEFT
-2255 AHEVTH
+2255 A
-2261 ADGKGNL
+2261 ADGITHNTSEGTDKGNL
-2268 YVKEDANNDSGCV
+2268 YVKEDANNDNGCV
-2281 ATGKVGATDV
+2281 ATGKVHATDV
-2291 DNDNKDGKDL
+2291 DNDNKDGEGL
-2301 RYGLAEDTLPEGA
+2301 RYGLEKLPEGA
-2314 KVVTTYTYKDADGNE
+2314 KAVTTYTYKDAEGHE

-2368 EGETLDTDITITVWD
+2368 EGETLDTKITITVWD

-2388 DTHGITVTIVG
+2388 DTHDITVTIVG

-2420 VMDNGDG
+2420 VRQGTDGYG
-2427 NTKVDGS
+2427 NTPVEGYD
-2434 GASGTV
+2434 AHGTV
-2440 SATDRDDGDED
+2440 SATDRDAGDTEA
-2451 KLTYEMTAA
+2451 LTYKMTDADGKELTGEGYTS
-2460 NGDGDL
+2460 GDATVEVKHDDGSV
-2466 TDEKGYSE
+2466 TEE
-2474 TTNSDGQRL
+2474 THFL
-2483 QHFEGEYGTFTFN
+2483 QHFEGKYGTFTFD

-2504 EVNEDKTQHLAQG
+2504 KVDEDKTQHLAQG
-2517 ESVKESFSITVTD
+2517 ESVKESFSITATD
-2530 PSGLTDTKDVT
+2530 PSGNHTTKDVT
-2541 ITVQGTNDK
+2541 ITVQGTNDR
-2550 PKITGGVDGDNST
+2550 PEITGGVDGDDSA
-2563 LGTNADGQLVI
+2563 LETNDAGQLII
-2574 NIDEKDD
+2574 NINEKDD
-2581 HTSGTFTGQ
+2581 LTSGRFTGE
-2590 DDDTGKG
+2590 DDDTGMG
-2597 TDGFLPGAGDEKLR
+2597 TDGKYLPGAGNENLH
-2611 FSVVDKDGNVLQTLE
+2611 FSVVDKDGTPLQTLT
-2626 GEHGRLELQEN
+2626 GKYGRLELN
-2637 GSYKYILTEDM
+2637 PDGSYKYILTEDM
-2648 TRLGNGETATD
+2648 TYLSDGKTARETFT
-2659 TFKVR
+2659 VR

-2675 EITIVINGQDDMFT
+2675 EITIVINGQNDTFT
-2689 VTNTEA
+2689 VTNTKA
-2695 TVFEDFG
+2695 TVFEDSE
-2702 NVVHVTDG
+2702 NVVPRSD
-2710 ELPSVTET
+2710 ESPSVTET
-2718 LEVKD
+2718 LKVND
-2723 PDANDHPEFGKGVGD
+2723 PDTGDTPKFGNTAGD
-2738 LIFNGKQATLNNE
+2738 LTFNGKQATVNE
-2751 DGTLSVEGAHGM
+2751 NGILSVEGAHGM
-2763 LVFDP
+2763 LVFNP
-2768 ATGKYTYTLTHNN
+2768 ATGEYTYTLTDNN
-2781 DQKIQELDPG
+2781 ETKIQELNPG
-2791 EELKETFTVT
+2791 EELKETFTVKVT
-2801 VKSGGETKNENITIT
+2801 SGGETRDEHITIT

-2823 PELTGWTAKDGA
+2823 PELTGWTAN
-2835 TGLFD
+2835 
-2840 GESKI
+2840 GETDDHGFGTKI
-2845 HIDETASEVTGRFNA
+2845 QIDETTSEVTGRFNA
-2860 TDIDKGDVGNTEA
+2860 TDIDKGDVGNMEA

-2892 LVAADAKGGYHLVD
+2892 LVAADADGGYHLVN
-2906 LKGHYVD
+2906 LKGEPVD
-2913 AEGKPVADPVTE
+2913 AAGNSVDVPVTE

-2932 SDTVET
+2932 SDAVET
-2938 VNSYRGEFGTLYIN
+2938 VNSYRGEYGTLYID

-2963 TETSAVKDLKDNQ
+2963 TESSAVKGLNDGEFKN
-2976 TADDSFVISVTDQ
+2976 DSFVISVTDQ

-2995 KTITVQIK
+2995 QTITVEIK
-3003 GDSGNGGGETPPA
+3003 GDSEHGGGGEAIEAPA
-3016 PNPDVAPSEQT
+3016 TQDVTAS
-3027 VREDLKTTTEGSI
+3027 V
-3040 IKEDGET
+3040 KEDGDH
-3047 DGARFVLDPE
+3047 DGENDGQPGDITTTTSGSILAPDADPNGPHFTLDQKDP
-3057 NPWKQS
+3057 KRQS
-3063 ISDEYGTLKL
+3063 VSDEYGTLKL
-3073 DPATGEYTYELH
+3073 DPTTGEYTYELH
-3085 NDTNIVQRLNEGD
+3085 NDTNIVQRLNAGEHKD
-3098 EPLSIEYKVYDSITG
+3098 ITYSVYDTEGNAVSE
-3113 KYKTTITIK
+3113 ITIQ
-3122 ITGNNDAPVVHSTT
+3122 IWGTNDAPVVHSTT

-3141 DETHHTVTG
+3141 DETNLTVEG

-3156 VDKENGDGSTAHK
+3156 VDEENGDGSTAHK

-3180 NGGTGV
+3180 NGGKSA
-3186 YGELTLHPDGTYS
+3186 YGELTLNSDGTYR
-3199 YTLNPDSEAYKALAD
+3199 YTLNPDSEAYKRLAA
-3214 GTTVTETFHVQTT
+3214 GETVTETFHVQTT
-3227 DKHNATGE
+3227 DKHNETGE

-3241 ITGANDQ
+3241 ITGINDQ
-3248 PVIKSTADLH
+3248 PVIESAADLH

-3282 SDVDNDT
+3282 SDVDGDT
-3289 LHYSAKLSGAQG
+3289 LHYSAKLHDAQG

-3308 GKYGTLIINQDGTYT
+3308 GRYGTLIINQDGTYT

-3332 TQELGAKDHESDTEH
+3332 TQELGENDSPEEH
-3347 FDILVSDG
+3347 FDIIVSDG
-3355 KGDPVTESITV
+3355 KGDPATQSITV

-3389 DPVTITGHSTVY
+3389 APVTITGQSTVY

-3408 HTFTITDADGNQLLQ
+3408 HTFTITDEHGNSLFQ
-3423 NPDGSYETTYGTV
+3423 NPDGSYETKYGTV
-3436 RIDAD
+3436 RIDEN

-3470 KDGAGASDSQP
+3470 TDEAGASDSQP

-3491 APTLTLEELSVTEH
+3491 APTLTLEKLSVTEH

-3513 IAKGEDADSASKDLT
+3513 IAKGEDADSAPKDLT
-3528 YSFLRDDGT
+3528 YSFLRDDTGT
-3537 GSSLTLHGKY
+3537 SLTLHGKY
-3547 GTITIDPRTGTYTYT
+3547 GTITIDPRTGQYTYT
-3562 PDMDTINGLGLG
+3562 PDMDKINGLGLG

-3586 ETFRVQVKDEY
+3586 ETFTVQVKDEY

-3602 ETLHIKITGTNDAP
+3602 ETLHIEITGTNDAP
-3616 VITSEA
+3616 VITSKA

-3635 PATIEGQ
+3635 PATTEGQ
-3642 IDITDA
+3642 ITITDA
-3648 DKNADGSYFGT
+3648 DKNADGSSFDT

-3685 DKNGHYTYELT
+3685 DKNGHYAYELT
-3696 SDALGEGEKAT
+3696 SDALGEGVKAT

-3734 DPEITSY
+3734 APVITSY
-3741 TDQLTVTESSSGNAT
+3741 DNQLAVTESSSGNAT
-3756 AEGSLTFDDADRN
+3756 AKGSLTFDDADRN

-3858 IATTTAA
+3858 IETTTAA

-3897 GFHPSESI
+3897 GSRPSGTI
-3905 SVENGTLTLTYNPET
+3905 TVENGTLTLTYDPET

-3943 SISVN
+3943 SISVS
-3948 DGTTT
+3948 DGAAT

-3961 LRAQGTANTAPTT
+3961 LSARGTANTAPTT
-3974 GTAEHTADLPSALLV
+3974 GTAEHATDLPSDLLV
-3989 GAEHVV
+3989 GAEHVA
-3995 VDNGTLPAQ
+3995 NGTLSAQ
-4004 DADDDTLTF
+4004 DVDGDTLTF
-4013 TQGELPGDY
+4013 TQGEPHGTY

-4048 EHKGQTLTDTFTY
+4048 EHKGQTLTDTFAY
-4061 GVSDGHDGTA
+4061 GVSDGYGGTA

-4077 ELNVPETFQSV
+4077 ELNVPETFQSE
-4088 ASDNALTAFSHA
+4088 DHGNALTAFSHA
-4100 SGGEEHAAGVMNAD
+4100 SGGEEHAAGLMNAD

-4121 DNADQAAVRHADS
+4121 DNADQAAVRHTDS

-4192 ETTTSTGHEAGT
+4192 ETTTSTGHETGT